1 MIDLWGW
8 CLLAALLI
16 PSDAQLLDGPII
28 LAPNEIKLEKGQNY
42 TIRCKGKRPLQFK
55 QQEMAEENFSSFSKT
70 LRNVAP
76 SDDEYEF
83 EIALDIYN
91 VDQFAVGYFACFD
104 DQVDKS
110 EVLTNLLKEPTNT
123 EHISYTYVFVN
134 DPNNLIA
141 PMREFL
147 SAIPGSKI
155 VIECKPTYPDIKVHL
170 TLKPQPAVNKKL
182 QILENSTKIG
192 FLIKVHNKGHTYVCE
207 GRRGI
212 QTSTKTAFLNFR
224 FNNSLD
230 MDSPD
235 KPTIDAKNTY
245 FLRDETIL
253 LNCTVNYKPNT
264 AISLEWSIP
273 RGNFSGVDIS
283 SNEKELLHD
292 KLYKAIS
299 VKNATKDDAGP
310 YWCTAKTKIND
321 NPPSSKITMN
331 FSETPFLKLTNGSE
345 SDITTGQGE
354 FSFLFNLK
362 AYPPATYRFYKDD
375 NTTITHGLK
384 YKITKTGKGNPKLTV
399 EHLNIHDT
407 GKYTIEASNAN
418 GTKTLTYNLKVYDI
432 PRIQFDI
439 PKDRKLVGT
448 IVTLRCVVTGYPIPK
463 VVWSFIDDDTNEL
476 SKHTGEDQE
485 LKYKVIS
492 TLKMSVN
499 RSGTIRC
506 GASNTINSSFVSQI
520 FRVNEI
526 ADGFGVPDGEYID
539 GEKHKWVYENQDV
552 NIKCFA
558 SKYSFSSVNWLLGSD
573 YSELPYN
580 MVGYYNTSLSF
591 VAELKI
597 EKITLSQAGNY
608 ICVGYNQTYEP
619 VQNETVFITVAVPYP
634 PNIKVPVLDTE
645 TKEVMYGQPTELLC
659 VADSVPPP
667 EITWFKNGE
676 QLKDNITVL
685 ESNHTTVNSTYTF
698 KKEDDG
704 TTADEYECIAKSRDT
719 RFHSGVESRK
729 TYIVNIKTFSPHS
742 PYRTAYLTAFGV
754 LMLALIILV
763 VYLTWK
769 IRKERQFRK
778 DLAAAGLLYFKE
790 GATKSLNPELG
801 IDEQA
806 ELLPYDD
813 KFEFPAEKLTL
824 GAQLGAGAFGVVYK
838 AEARGM
844 SNAEDTTTVAVK
856 MVKKTADN
864 IYIKALASELKI
876 MVHLGKHINIVNLLG
891 ACTKNVGKRELI
903 VIVEYCKFGNIHNYM
918 QRHREVFIDQLTDNK
933 EKNQGNINRGFSCS
947 SGNSGMDSDCLSS
960 NQTQETDHTFLNTAA
975 SNRSGRTVSETGYVQ
990 PEWRSNYES
999 DYVSDG
1005 RKPRPL
1011 YSRDLLAWAFQIAR
1025 GMEYLASRKILHGDL
1040 AARNILL
1047 AEDNVVKICDFGL
1060 ARSIYKNDEYQKK
1073 ENSPLPVKW
1082 LALECMTDRI
1092 FSTQSDVWSFGIV
1105 LWELF
1110 SLAKTPYPE
1119 ISPQNLL
1126 PRLLEGHRLDK
1137 PKYADD
1143 RLYKVMRS
1151 CWEQRPGKRP
1161 TFSELQETIGSFLED
1176 NVRNH
1181 YVELNA
1187 PCADQ
1192 NADRTGEDYLVRV
1205 CAPDYNN
1212 QVTPSPHHYANDA
1225 NGFFFGVNPN
1235 PSTIPLQHDDEGYLA
1250 MTPAPNSTIFSPR
1263 LGPAFDFDPRNLN
1276 PRVSAA
1282 SQGSELTPMLTLN
1295 HLSAR
1300 SGSESDQEGNA
1311 SPYLNMYP
1319 RIDEETDE
1327 VFEKEMKNNIK
1338 NSQNNAVTN
1347 PTYISFPSLDK
1358 KSPIIA
1364 NNYVNLN
1371 GNGLVK

>member
-134 DPNNLIA
+134 
-141 PMREFL
+141 
-147 SAIPGSKI
+147 
-155 VIECKPTYPDIKVHL
+155 
-170 TLKPQPAVNKKL
+170 
-182 QILENSTKIG
+182 
-192 FLIKVHNKGHTYVCE
+192 
-207 GRRGI
+207 
-212 QTSTKTAFLNFR
+212 
-224 FNNSLD
+224 
-230 MDSPD
+230 
-235 KPTIDAKNTY
+235 
-245 FLRDETIL
+245 
-253 LNCTVNYKPNT
+253 
-264 AISLEWSIP
+264 
-273 RGNFSGVDIS
+273 
-283 SNEKELLHD
+283 
-292 KLYKAIS
+292 
-299 VKNATKDDAGP
+299 
-310 YWCTAKTKIND
+310 
-321 NPPSSKITMN
+321 
-331 FSETPFLKLTNGSE
+331 ETPFLKLTNGSE

-580 MVGYYNTSLSF
+580 MV
-591 VAELKI
+591 
-597 EKITLSQAGNY
+597 
-608 ICVGYNQTYEP
+608 
-619 VQNETVFITVAVPYP
+619 PYP

-729 TYIVNIKTFSPHS
+729 TYIVNIT
-742 PYRTAYLTAFGV
+742 YLTAFGV

-876 MVHLGKHINIVNLLG
+876 M
-891 ACTKNVGKRELI
+891 
-903 VIVEYCKFGNIHNYM
+903 
-918 QRHREVFIDQLTDNK
+918 
-933 EKNQGNINRGFSCS
+933 
-947 SGNSGMDSDCLSS
+947 
-960 NQTQETDHTFLNTAA
+960 
-975 SNRSGRTVSETGYVQ
+975 
-990 PEWRSNYES
+990 
-999 DYVSDG
+999 
-1005 RKPRPL
+1005 
-1011 YSRDLLAWAFQIAR
+1011 
-1025 GMEYLASRKILHGDL
+1025 ILHGDL

-1073 ENSPLPVKW
+1073 EN
-1082 LALECMTDRI
+1082 
-1092 FSTQSDVWSFGIV
+1092 
-1105 LWELF
+1105 
-1110 SLAKTPYPE
+1110 
-1119 ISPQNLL
+1119 
-1126 PRLLEGHRLDK
+1126 
-1137 PKYADD
+1137 
-1143 RLYKVMRS
+1143 
-1151 CWEQRPGKRP
+1151 
-1161 TFSELQETIGSFLED
+1161 
-1176 NVRNH
+1176 
-1181 YVELNA
+1181 
-1187 PCADQ
+1187 

>member
-170 TLKPQPAVNKKL
+170 TLVQ
-182 QILENSTKIG
+182 
-192 FLIKVHNKGHTYVCE
+192 
-207 GRRGI
+207 
-212 QTSTKTAFLNFR
+212 
-224 FNNSLD
+224 
-230 MDSPD
+230 
-235 KPTIDAKNTY
+235 
-245 FLRDETIL
+245 
-253 LNCTVNYKPNT
+253 
-264 AISLEWSIP
+264 
-273 RGNFSGVDIS
+273 
-283 SNEKELLHD
+283 
-292 KLYKAIS
+292 
-299 VKNATKDDAGP
+299 
-310 YWCTAKTKIND
+310 
-321 NPPSSKITMN
+321 
-331 FSETPFLKLTNGSE
+331 TPFLKLTNGSE

-580 MVGYYNTSLSF
+580 MV
-591 VAELKI
+591 
-597 EKITLSQAGNY
+597 
-608 ICVGYNQTYEP
+608 
-619 VQNETVFITVAVPYP
+619 PYP

-729 TYIVNIKTFSPHS
+729 TYIVNIT
-742 PYRTAYLTAFGV
+742 YLTAFGV

-824 GAQLGAGAFGVVYK
+824 G
-838 AEARGM
+838 
-844 SNAEDTTTVAVK
+844 
-856 MVKKTADN
+856 
-864 IYIKALASELKI
+864 
-876 MVHLGKHINIVNLLG
+876 
-891 ACTKNVGKRELI
+891 ELI

-975 SNRSGRTVSETGYVQ
+975 SNRSGRTG
-990 PEWRSNYES
+990 NYLIPHQFH
-999 DYVSDG
+999 
-1005 RKPRPL
+1005 RK
-1011 YSRDLLAWAFQIAR
+1011 WT
-1025 GMEYLASRKILHGDL
+1025 ILHGDL

-1073 ENSPLPVKW
+1073 EN
-1082 LALECMTDRI
+1082 
-1092 FSTQSDVWSFGIV
+1092 
-1105 LWELF
+1105 
-1110 SLAKTPYPE
+1110 
-1119 ISPQNLL
+1119 
-1126 PRLLEGHRLDK
+1126 
-1137 PKYADD
+1137 
-1143 RLYKVMRS
+1143 
-1151 CWEQRPGKRP
+1151 
-1161 TFSELQETIGSFLED
+1161 
-1176 NVRNH
+1176 
-1181 YVELNA
+1181 
-1187 PCADQ
+1187 